1 MKTNK
6 KTFFTQHHF
15 QELQRIIS
23 SNNLILFVLIML
35 IITINSAGFLS
46 VKWLQSEWT
55 QQYTVYQTKQKLYFD
70 LYRESGYGGFIHAF
84 KNAVLRKEPIY
95 LKSLSVR
102 HQNVEKTISTLKSL
116 ATTQS
121 EQKKLRDVQ
130 NTFDH
135 YWKKYALLEK
145 AIQQN
150 WSAEK
155 LDKLVFVND
164 KAALKALNDLTTLN
178 QENFNRSV
186 DKNNQ
191 LIQRVGLYETVSL
204 GVILFFSL
212 ILFFTMRKKAGLVNK
227 VLKMQKEAIE
237 YKELYEATLDS
248 MVDACIITNE
258 KGIIENFNQIAL
270 QRFGYTAEE
279 LMGQPIEI
287 LIPEGDH
294 KRNHAHYMESS
305 SMHKKVLFKGRELK
319 AITKHG
325 ELLSSEITVTPLKQ
339 SEDLKFVGIIHDISN
354 RMKLMEQLG
363 SLLNQLRDE
372 ATKDYLTGLLNRK
385 AFFEKAHQIWLSA
398 KEDNKPISLLMIDID
413 HFKQINDTFGHD
425 SGDRVLVTVAKV
437 FNQNCREEDL
447 VCRYGGE
454 EFIILLENKDERPAL
469 EFASRL
475 KKIVQEMSVSE
486 QDEEIRFSISIGLV
500 TSNALELNSIEAL
513 ISNADQMLY
522 QAKANGRNRVEVF
535 YEKEKKH

>member
-1 MKTNK
+1 M
-6 KTFFTQHHF
+6 
-15 QELQRIIS
+15 I
-23 SNNLILFVLIML
+23 VL

-55 QQYTVYQTKQKLYFD
+55 HQYTVYQTKQKLYFD
-70 LYRESGYGGFIHAF
+70 LYRESGYGGFIHTF
-84 KNAVLRKEPIY
+84 KNAVLRKDPAY
-95 LKSLSVR
+95 LKSLSVH

-121 EQKKLRDVQ
+121 EQSKLRDVQ
-130 NTFDH
+130 NTFNR
-135 YWKKYALLEK
+135 YWKKYTLLEK
-145 AIQQN
+145 AMQEN
-150 WSAEK
+150 WSAER

-164 KAALKALNDLTTLN
+164 KAALKALNDLTALN
-178 QENFNRSV
+178 QENFNHSV
-186 DKNNQ
+186 ARNNQ

-227 VLKMQKEAIE
+227 VLKMQKDAVE

-339 SEDLKFVGIIHDISN
+339 SEDLKFVGIIHDISD

-385 AFFEKAHQIWLSA
+385 AFFEQAEQIWLSA
-398 KEDNKPISLLMIDID
+398 KEHHQPISLLMIDID
-413 HFKQINDTFGHD
+413 HFKRINDSFGHD
-425 SGDRVLVTVAKV
+425 AGDRVLIEVANV
-437 FNQNCREEDL
+437 FSQNCREEDL

-454 EFIILLENKDERPAL
+454 EFIILLENKDEQPTL

-475 KKIVQEMSVSE
+475 KKVIQEMSVSE
-486 QDEEIRFSISIGLV
+486 QGEVIRFSISVGV
-500 TSNALELNSIEAL
+500 ATGSALELNSIETF
-513 ISNADQMLY
+513 ISHADQALY

-535 YEKEKKH
+535 HAEEKT

>member
-1 MKTNK
+1 MKTHK
-6 KTFFTQHHF
+6 KTFFTHRPF
-15 QELQRIIS
+15 VELERIIS
-23 SNNLILFVLIML
+23 SNNLILFVLIVL

-55 QQYTVYQTKQKLYFD
+55 HQYTVYQTKQKLYFD
-70 LYRESGYGGFIHAF
+70 LYRESGYGGFIHTF
-84 KNAVLRKEPIY
+84 KNAVLRKDPAY
-95 LKSLSVR
+95 LKSLSVH

-121 EQKKLRDVQ
+121 EQSKLRDVQ
-130 NTFDH
+130 NTFNR
-135 YWKKYALLEK
+135 YWKKYTLLEK
-145 AIQQN
+145 AMQEN
-150 WSAEK
+150 WSAER

-164 KAALKALNDLTTLN
+164 KAALKALNDLTALN
-178 QENFNRSV
+178 QENFNHSV
-186 DKNNQ
+186 ARNNQ

-227 VLKMQKEAIE
+227 VLKMQKDAVE

-339 SEDLKFVGIIHDISN
+339 SEDLKFVGIIHDISD

-385 AFFEKAHQIWLSA
+385 AFFEQAEQIWLSA
-398 KEDNKPISLLMIDID
+398 KEHHQPISLLMIDID
-413 HFKQINDTFGHD
+413 HFKRINDSFGHD
-425 SGDRVLVTVAKV
+425 AGDRVLIEVANV
-437 FNQNCREEDL
+437 FSQNCREEDL

-454 EFIILLENKDERPAL
+454 EFIILLENKDEQPTL

-475 KKIVQEMSVSE
+475 KKVIQEMSVSE
-486 QDEEIRFSISIGLV
+486 QGEVIRFSISVGV
-500 TSNALELNSIEAL
+500 ATGSALELNSIETF
-513 ISNADQMLY
+513 ISHADQALY

-535 YEKEKKH
+535 HAEEKT

>member
-1 MKTNK
+1 MKTAK
-6 KTFFTQHHF
+6 KTFFTQHPF
-15 QELQRIIS
+15 IELEKIIS
-23 SNNLILFVLIML
+23 SNNLILFVLIVL
-35 IITINSAGFLS
+35 IIAINSAGFLS

-84 KNAVLRKEPIY
+84 KNAVLRKKTIY
-95 LKSLSVR
+95 LKSLSTH
-102 HQNVEKTISTLKSL
+102 HQNVEETISKLKSL
-116 ATTQS
+116 ASTQA
-121 EQKKLRDVQ
+121 EQNKLQDVQ
-130 NTFDH
+130 NTFHH
-135 YWKKYALLEK
+135 YWQKYALLEK
-145 AIQQN
+145 AIQEN

-155 LDKLVFVND
+155 LDNRVYVND
-164 KAALKALNDLTTLN
+164 KAALEALNDLIALN
-178 QENFNRSV
+178 QKNFNRSV
-186 DKNNQ
+186 ARNNQ
-191 LIQRVGLYETVSL
+191 LIQRVGVYETISL

-212 ILFFTMRKKAGLVNK
+212 ILFFSMRKKAGLVNN
-227 VLKMQKEAIE
+227 VLKMQKEAVA

-279 LMGQPIEI
+279 LMGKPIEI
-287 LIPEGDH
+287 LIPQGEH
-294 KRNHAHYMESS
+294 KRNHAHYMASS

-339 SEDLKFVGIIHDISN
+339 SEDLKYVGIIHDISD

-385 AFFEKAHQIWLSA
+385 AFFEQAHQIWLSA
-398 KEDNKPISLLMIDID
+398 KEQHQPISLLMIDID
-413 HFKQINDTFGHD
+413 HFKQINDSFGHD
-425 SGDRVLVTVAKV
+425 AGDRVLIEVARV

-447 VCRYGGE
+447 ICRYGGE
-454 EFIILLENKDERPAL
+454 EFVILLENKDEEPAL

-475 KKIVQEMSVSE
+475 KKIVEEISVKE
-486 QDEEIRFSISIGLV
+486 QSEEIRFSISIGV
-500 TSNALELNSIEAL
+500 ATGDALELNSIESF
-513 ISNADQMLY
+513 ISQADQALY
-522 QAKANGRNRVEVF
+522 QAKANGRNRVEIF
-535 YEKEKKH
+535 HTEEKKR

>member
-1 MKTNK
+1 VKTHK
-6 KTFFTQHHF
+6 KTFFTHRPF
-15 QELQRIIS
+15 VELERIIS
-23 SNNLILFVLIML
+23 SNNLILFVLIVL

-55 QQYTVYQTKQKLYFD
+55 HQYTVYQTKQKLYFD
-70 LYRESGYGGFIHAF
+70 LYRESGYGGFIHTF
-84 KNAVLRKEPIY
+84 KNAVLRKDPAY
-95 LKSLSVR
+95 LKSLSVH

-121 EQKKLRDVQ
+121 EQSKLRDVQ
-130 NTFDH
+130 NTFNR
-135 YWKKYALLEK
+135 YWKKYTLLEK
-145 AIQQN
+145 AMQEN
-150 WSAEK
+150 WSAER

-164 KAALKALNDLTTLN
+164 KAALKALNDLTALN
-178 QENFNRSV
+178 QENFNHSV
-186 DKNNQ
+186 ARNNQ

-227 VLKMQKEAIE
+227 VLKMQKDAVE

-339 SEDLKFVGIIHDISN
+339 SEDLKFVGIIHDISD

-385 AFFEKAHQIWLSA
+385 AFFEQAEQIWLSA
-398 KEDNKPISLLMIDID
+398 KEHHQPISLLMIDID
-413 HFKQINDTFGHD
+413 HFKRINDSFGHD
-425 SGDRVLVTVAKV
+425 AGDRVLIEVANV
-437 FNQNCREEDL
+437 FSQNCREEDL

-454 EFIILLENKDERPAL
+454 EFIILLENKDEQPTL

-475 KKIVQEMSVSE
+475 KKVIQEMSVSE
-486 QDEEIRFSISIGLV
+486 QGEVIRFSISVGV
-500 TSNALELNSIEAL
+500 ATGSALELNSIETF
-513 ISNADQMLY
+513 ISHADQALY

-535 YEKEKKH
+535 HAEEKT

>member
-1 MKTNK
+1 MKTHK
-6 KTFFTQHHF
+6 KTFFTHRPF
-15 QELQRIIS
+15 VELERIIS
-23 SNNLILFVLIML
+23 SNNLILFVLIVL

-55 QQYTVYQTKQKLYFD
+55 HQYTVYQTKQKLYFD
-70 LYRESGYGGFIHAF
+70 LYRESGYGGFIHTF
-84 KNAVLRKEPIY
+84 KNAVLRKDPAY
-95 LKSLSVR
+95 LKSLSVH

-121 EQKKLRDVQ
+121 EQSKLRDVQ
-130 NTFDH
+130 NTFNR
-135 YWKKYALLEK
+135 YWKKYTLLEK
-145 AIQQN
+145 AMQEN
-150 WSAEK
+150 WSAER

-164 KAALKALNDLTTLN
+164 KAALKALNDLTALN
-178 QENFNRSV
+178 QENFNHSV
-186 DKNNQ
+186 ARNNQ

-227 VLKMQKEAIE
+227 VLKMQKDAVE

-339 SEDLKFVGIIHDISN
+339 SEDLKFVGIIHDISD

-385 AFFEKAHQIWLSA
+385 AFFEQAEQIWLSA
-398 KEDNKPISLLMIDID
+398 KEHHQPISLLMIDID
-413 HFKQINDTFGHD
+413 HFKRINDSFGHD
-425 SGDRVLVTVAKV
+425 AGDRVLIEVANV
-437 FNQNCREEDL
+437 FSQNCREEDL

-454 EFIILLENKDERPAL
+454 EFIILLENKDEQPTL

-475 KKIVQEMSVSE
+475 KKIIQEMSVSE
-486 QDEEIRFSISIGLV
+486 QGEVIRFSISVGV
-500 TSNALELNSIEAL
+500 ATGSALELNSIETF
-513 ISNADQMLY
+513 ISHADQALY

-535 YEKEKKH
+535 HAEEKT

>member
-1 MKTNK
+1 M
-6 KTFFTQHHF
+6 
-15 QELQRIIS
+15 
-23 SNNLILFVLIML
+23 LIML